1 MLLGGAV
8 IKAVFLDW
16 YGTLVHW
23 KPERIQILDEA
34 YAEYGILFDP
44 NKLTKAVAA
53 AEEQVPEGNPLK
65 WEESEDKG
73 RYIRYQEILLFEHG
87 ISLPKEQILRAIKLL
102 REIANTATTVLYEDV
117 LPTLDSLKDKGYI
130 LGLLTNIE
138 RGTEFN
144 YRELG
149 LGEYFDTVVTS
160 DDVGAKKPKA
170 PIFILALSRANV
182 NPDEAIYVGDQYESD
197 VVGARG
203 VGINPVLIDRR
214 DLFRWAADCQRIRSL
229 TELLD
234 YLQIH
239 RKGNV

>member
-1 MLLGGAV
+1 M
-8 IKAVFLDW
+8 IKAVFFDW
-16 YGTLVHW
+16 YQTLVHW
-23 KPERIQILDEA
+23 KPERIQIFDEA
-34 YAEYGILFDP
+34 YAEHGIQFDL
-44 NKLTKAVAA
+44 NKLTKAIAV

-102 REIANTATTVLYEDV
+102 REIAKIATTVLYEDV

-149 LGEYFDTVVTS
+149 LGEYFGTVVTS

-182 NPDEAIYVGDQYESD
+182 NPDEAIYVGDQYGSD

-214 DLFRWAADCQRIRSL
+214 DLFRGVADCQRIRSL

-239 RKGNV
+239 

>member
-1 MLLGGAV
+1 M
-8 IKAVFLDW
+8 IKAVFFDW

-23 KPERIQILDEA
+23 KPERIQIFDEA
-34 YAEYGILFDP
+34 YAEYGIRFDP
-44 NKLTKAVAA
+44 KKLTKAIAV